1 MLHDLISAVK
11 GIGGDMF
18 VGKEDFGFEVSNDL
32 GFLHPSEFA
41 IIHQILDI
49 GTHYKKITNFCNIY
63 DIVRVNTDK
72 IHRCGLYLSSLAT
85 ALRKTARTFQT
96 TVVELEYRLLSDPH
110 LPLSELL
117 LTLTPTAPLLAAL
130 ASLVTQIEDKNVH
143 GCMILEV
150 LHKHTANSVAHVKH
164 VLMRIEQEVHS
175 VLFDQLTHWLLYGL
189 LLDPHQELFIHTATC
204 HESLGELQDMD
215 ALSLEGFDSSSTLN
229 PECKLR
235 LEMLP
240 SHIPISVAERILFI
254 GEAILVFEREA
265 RKDYGAADTASL
277 SPHSGQVL
285 KSREEE
291 FKGLIE
297 ALGQEST
304 FSILQFSQVIETIRH
319 CVSQELWILVMEA
332 GLVAELG
339 DLKAVFLLGRG
350 ELYQTLIPS
359 ITPFL
364 LNSSAN
370 ANFDGLFQL
379 AGRQVL
385 LEEGMLEK
393 FTLSLKPQPAVTSI
407 QTKAQSDKSWRSLK
421 LDYHAKWPLH
431 KLLTPGAQDK
441 YNAIFSFLLDV
452 RRAQYRLQ
460 QLWITQMR
468 TKFHRKSEADRLQ
481 WTLRHHMS
489 LLVDN
494 IQYYL
499 QVDVLESQHWQLIA
513 DIGKIQDYQHLAR
526 AHHNFLV
533 SVSAQCFLN
542 NSMVSNSLQQL
553 LKLVHKFCTILESLF
568 NNESKDRNLALRSV
582 VPLGTQPVILS
593 SAEQIMELN
602 EAFERAAAQLFFVLS
617 NLRLHQGSQYTSQL
631 IMRIDYNK
639 YYSKNTAVR
648 RFTSPLDAL

>member
-18 VGKEDFGFEVSNDL
+18 VGKEDFRFEVSNDL
-32 GFLHPSEFA
+32 GFLHPN
-41 IIHQILDI
+41 
-49 GTHYKKITNFCNIY
+49 KK
-63 DIVRVNTDK
+63 
-72 IHRCGLYLSSLAT
+72 HRCGLYLSSLAA
-85 ALRKTARTFQT
+85 ALLKTAQTFHT

-117 LTLTPTAPLLAAL
+117 LTLQPTAPLLASL
-130 ASLVTQIEDKNVH
+130 SSLVTQIEEKNAH

-150 LHKHTANSVAHVKH
+150 LHKHTANSVAHVKQ
-164 VLMRIEQEVHS
+164 VLMRVEQEVHS
-175 VLFDQLTHWLLYGL
+175 VLFDQLTHWLLHGL
-189 LLDPHQELFIHTATC
+189 LLDPHHELFIHFSSNEAPS
-204 HESLGELQDMD
+204 EIQQMD
-215 ALSLEGFDSSSTLN
+215 ALSLEGMENLSLS
-229 PECKLR
+229 PECMLR

-240 SHIPISVAERILFI
+240 SHIPLSVAEKILFI

-265 RKDYGAADTASL
+265 KKENGVVDTAAVSSL
-277 SPHSGQVL
+277 SGQVL

-291 FKGLIE
+291 FKALINT
-297 ALGQEST
+297 LGQEPT
-304 FSILQFSQVIETIRH
+304 FSIIQFSQVIETIRH
-319 CVSQELWILVMEA
+319 CISQELWKLVMGA
-332 GLVAELG
+332 GLVAEVG

-359 ITPFL
+359 VTPYL
-364 LNSSAN
+364 LNSAPN

-393 FTLSLKPQPAVTSI
+393 FTLSLKTQLTQSS
-407 QTKAQSDKSWRSLK
+407 QTKEQPDKSWRSLR

-431 KLLTPGAQDK
+431 KLFTSAVQDK
-441 YNAIFSFLLDV
+441 YNAIFTFLLDV
-452 RRAQYRLQ
+452 RRAQFRLQ

-468 TKFHRKSEADRLQ
+468 TKFQRKSEADRLQ

-489 LLVDN
+489 LLIDN

-513 DIGKIQDYQHLAR
+513 EIGKTHDYQHLVR

-542 NSMVSNSLQQL
+542 NTLVSNCLQHL
-553 LKLVHKFCTILESLF
+553 LKLIHKFCSILESLF
-568 NNESKDRNLALRSV
+568 NNDSKGKNALLLPV
-582 VPLGTQPVILS
+582 LPLGTQPVLLNS
-593 SAEQIMELN
+593 TEQIKELN
-602 EAFERAAAQLFFVLS
+602 EAFERAAARLFFVLS

-648 RFTSPLDAL
+648 RFKPALNDI